1 MGGWGWSDVEMCW
14 FCFLLKWHL
23 VFPFSYH
30 SKLKVFHLLDLN
42 WKRSI
47 KRYAIYYQLGL
58 IHLKVTFCQWLH
70 LSAKT
75 KYPLVLCF
83 DCYRHFLIMEGNLS
97 LIFINLNNF
106 IPIHPLIL
114 ILIEN
119 VFSLNTVQ
127 SSYPNAWKL
136 IKNKVPY
143 LAYLRRCIENS
154 MENMHVYRC

>member
-1 MGGWGWSDVEMCW
+1 MCW

-30 SKLKVFHLLDLN
+30 SKFKVFHLLDLN

-58 IHLKVTFCQWLH
+58 ICDLWRSDFVISESYLLPVITPICKD
-70 LSAKT
+70 
-75 KYPLVLCF
+75 KYPLVLCL
-83 DCYRHFLIMEGNLS
+83 DCYGHFLIMEGNLS